1 MKHRLLSVWAAAAG
15 LAAAGTARA
24 DEPMPPFPQAAPGA
38 PVVVAPLATPA
49 DVLAA
54 ADAAVD
60 ASNLE
65 AARPLYEQLV
75 REHPSSPEAGE
86 ARRALKIIAAGNRS
100 APPAAA
106 DVPPRADGGDGV
118 VIRRETYS
126 TRTSE
131 RLRLSTWE
139 KLDFGTSAFLY
150 GTSVGFSYALS
161 SGDAEDNLLP
171 AMTIGALTYTMG
183 AVAYLQVGT
192 PDRGDLPLVLAITS
206 YIPTTTLLVAS
217 AVREN
222 PEGQDTA
229 LAVAGSAVLAIPA
242 AIIAA
247 RKLDLDPGDTQLVR
261 DAGFWGLVLATTG
274 TLAFGGETTN
284 NYGYEQYISPS
295 DRKIAA
301 LGLAGLYGGLALGTI
316 GALNSEV
323 SLERVRVTTWGGYGG
338 AILGLMLGAG
348 TDNGDRGVY
357 AGITI
362 GGVLGLVITF
372 FSTSGLDGIP
382 PEDAPTAATAARR
395 PSRWAPSRWAPSLLP
410 IAGVD
415 GRTNTGLGISG
426 ALF

>member
-1 MKHRLLSVWAAAAG
+1 VKHRILSAWAVAAVAAV

-24 DEPMPPFPQAAPGA
+24 DEPMPPFPQSAPAA

-49 DVLAA
+49 DLLAA

-60 ASNLE
+60 AGNLE
-65 AARPLYEQLV
+65 EAGRLYEQLA
-75 REHPSSPEAGE
+75 REHPSSPEANA
-86 ARRALKIIAAGNRS
+86 ARRALKIIAARNRT
-100 APPAAA
+100 APPAAG
-106 DVPPRADGGDGV
+106 DVPPRSDGGDGV

-139 KLDFGTSAFLY
+139 KVDFGSSAFLY
-150 GTSVGFSYALS
+150 GMSVGFSYALS
-161 SGDAEDNLLP
+161 SGDVDDKLLP
-171 AMTIGALTYTMG
+171 AMTIGALAYTTG
-183 AVAYLQVGT
+183 AVAYLQVGN

-206 YIPTTTLLVAS
+206 YVPTTTLLVSS
-217 AVREN
+217 ALRDN

-242 AIIAA
+242 AVIAA

-284 NYGYEQYISPS
+284 NYGFEQYISPT

-301 LGLAGLYGGLALGTI
+301 FGLAGLYGGLALGTI

-338 AILGLMLGAG
+338 SILGLMLGAG

-357 AGITI
+357 AGMTI
-362 GGVLGLVITF
+362 GGALGLLITF
-372 FSTSGLDGIP
+372 LATSSLDGIP
-382 PEDAPTAATAARR
+382 PEDAATAARR
-395 PSRWAPSRWAPSLLP
+395 PSRWAQSRWAPSLLP

-415 GRTNTGLGISG
+415 GRTKTGLGISG

>member
-1 MKHRLLSVWAAAAG
+1 MLNVTCSPASVLPKCRLVSALAAAAV
-15 LAAAGTARA
+15 LAATGAARA
-24 DEPMPPFPQAAPGA
+24 DEPMPPFAQPA
-38 PVVVAPLATPA
+38 PVAPEVVSAPATPA
-49 DVLAA
+49 DLLAA

-60 ASNLE
+60 AGNLE
-65 AARPLYEQLV
+65 AAGPLYEQLA

-86 ARRALKIIAAGNRS
+86 ARRALKIIAARNRP
-100 APPAAA
+100 AP
-106 DVPPRADGGDGV
+106 DGGDSV
-118 VIRRETYS
+118 VIRREMYS

-139 KLDFGTSAFLY
+139 KVDFGSSAFLY
-150 GTSVGFSYALS
+150 GMSVGFSYSLS
-161 SGDAEDNLLP
+161 SGNADDNILP
-171 AMTIGALTYTMG
+171 AMTIGALAYTMG
-183 AVAYLQVGT
+183 AVAYLQAGN

-206 YIPTTTLLVAS
+206 YVPTTTLLVAS

-222 PEGQDTA
+222 PEGKDTA

-242 AIIAA
+242 AVIAA

-274 TLAFGGETTN
+274 TLAFGGETNT
-284 NYGYEQYISPS
+284 NYGYEQYVSPS
-295 DRKIAA
+295 DRKVAA

-338 AILGLMLGAG
+338 AIVGLMLGAG
-348 TDNGDRGVY
+348 SDNGDRGIY
-357 AGITI
+357 AGMTI

-372 FSTSGLDGIP
+372 LATSGLDGIP
-382 PEDAPTAATAARR
+382 PEDSPTAATAARQ
-395 PSRWAPSRWAPSLLP
+395 PPRWAPSLVP
-410 IAGVD
+410 IAGID
-415 GRTNTGLGISG
+415 GHSRTGLGISG

>member
-1 MKHRLLSVWAAAAG
+1 VLIVTRLVWVAAAVVAAAG
-15 LAAAGTARA
+15 PARA
-24 DEPMPPFPQAAPGA
+24 DEAMPPFPQSAPAA
-38 PVVVAPLATPA
+38 PVVVAPLATAA

-54 ADAAVD
+54 ADAAID

-65 AARPLYEQLV
+65 AAKPLYEQLV

-86 ARRALKIIAAGNRS
+86 ARRALKIIAARNNV
-100 APPAAA
+100 APAAA
-106 DVPPRADGGDGV
+106 DAVQRSEGGDSV

-139 KLDFGTSAFLY
+139 KVDFGSSAFLY
-150 GTSVGFSYALS
+150 GMSVGFSYALS

-171 AMTIGALTYTMG
+171 AMTVGALTYTMG
-183 AVAYLQVGT
+183 AVAYLHVGN

-206 YIPTTTLLVAS
+206 YVPTTTLLVSS
-217 AVREN
+217 ALRDN

-242 AIIAA
+242 AVIAA

-274 TLAFGGETTN
+274 TLAFAGETTN
-284 NYGYEQYISPS
+284 NYGFEQYVAPS

-301 LGLAGLYGGLALGTI
+301 LSLAGLYGGLALGTI

-348 TDNGDRGVY
+348 TDRNGDRGIY
-357 AGITI
+357 AGMTI
-362 GGVLGLVITF
+362 GGALGLLITF
-372 FSTSGLDGIP
+372 LSTSSLDGIP
-382 PEDAPTAATAARR
+382 PEDSPTAATAARR
-395 PSRWAPSRWAPSLLP
+395 PSRWAPSLLP

-415 GRTNTGLGISG
+415 GRSKTGLGISG
-426 ALF
+426 AFF

>member
-1 MKHRLLSVWAAAAG
+1 
-15 LAAAGTARA
+15 
-24 DEPMPPFPQAAPGA
+24 
-38 PVVVAPLATPA
+38 
-49 DVLAA
+49 
-54 ADAAVD
+54 
-60 ASNLE
+60 
-65 AARPLYEQLV
+65 
-75 REHPSSPEAGE
+75 
-86 ARRALKIIAAGNRS
+86 
-100 APPAAA
+100 
-106 DVPPRADGGDGV
+106 
-118 VIRRETYS
+118 
-126 TRTSE
+126 
-131 RLRLSTWE
+131 
-139 KLDFGTSAFLY
+139 
-150 GTSVGFSYALS
+150 
-161 SGDAEDNLLP
+161 
-171 AMTIGALTYTMG
+171 MTIGALTYTMG

-206 YIPTTTLLVAS
+206 YVPTTTLLVAS

-274 TLAFGGETTN
+274 TLAFGGDTTN